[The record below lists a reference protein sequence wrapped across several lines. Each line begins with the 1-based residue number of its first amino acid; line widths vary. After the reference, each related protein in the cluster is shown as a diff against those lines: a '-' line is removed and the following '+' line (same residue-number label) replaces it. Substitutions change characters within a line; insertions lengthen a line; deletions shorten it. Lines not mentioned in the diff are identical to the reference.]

1 MSFKGKTYSKK
12 GSGGSKTGNPFERM
26 MKEQCNKPVA
36 AKSAGIVGKWGATS
50 FTSVRTNAEHNLEA
64 PKVKKF
70 FKSRTENSVSSSD
83 EPAVAAVATVAA
95 ARIIS
100 PPEKQSKK
108 IFRSKNNPPPVPEMH
123 PPPPVPDMPPVPTRS
138 SRSRQ
143 GRSPL
148 QDKDWPPDPIDVGS
162 APVADP
168 IKKGLPVPRT
178 RKTRQQQVPDENP
191 EDKASRMLALFNSQ
205 SKENQPSEGSRS
217 RSNRAAK
224 PEKIT
229 SQESLK
235 RKASDSLEAENKLPI
250 PKLKI
255 SLKSSSRSD
264 DYKVVKHADVNN
276 SESDHSNGWSSDKHN
291 KNIIAQS
298 DLELLEADF
307 VSEPE
312 QPLAPRTRRRL
323 PEAPR
328 KLPRTNCDDISS
340 APVSALET
348 SSHLSQNETDDM
360 FNLLLQTRPK
370 RGKTRGS
377 DRKAVPLPS
386 AQNDDPFDQIM
397 SMKTSISSDCM
408 RKETDTRQMRKD
420 SDPSTG
426 VSNPMFDGYRDP
438 PMPQRV
444 PVQPKISQSKPSSH
458 IKSEKK
464 SFFKSRNKDVQE
476 EPKSKSPPP
485 PQVDAFSMEFDRV
498 PPISNVSVPT
508 PPSSQSQESSRPV
521 ASKSRN
527 KFFKSK
533 NKTSTQNDLSSQNS
547 KSSLDLYPSSQSS
560 VKNSFSS
567 TQSLRSTSPPSLLSR
582 ESSLNSSIV
591 TMPSSPAS
599 FRSRSPDTSIQFP
612 ARIATPVK
620 TDKPKP
626 PVKKSIFK
634 HKAKESK
641 DAKVLP
647 KKAMSLY
654 KHKMGWGGDKNEFK
668 DADQDMDEDRDRFDG
683 GGNGGGEYDD
693 FDFDSE
699 PLISDKETDISFAPG
714 KLTRVATYP
723 LGSTGL
729 DQDTGELVT
738 QVKCPKSYKEYF
750 TVIKNVKSAHEMN
763 DIGEFQEFN
772 DDVEYICDGMK
783 PRNKISARCL
793 AAISLAQKCMKP
805 NFRMHLR
812 AHGEVSKFFGELK
825 DAPSNSS
832 LALCTSTILFVL
844 SQDRLNMDM
853 DRESLELLLN
863 LLDTDCN
870 IKDAMD
876 DSGMDKRELA
886 KNKQKVIDICTE
898 MKSKGHAGTL
908 NLEMISADHLAMETL
923 LSMTSKRAGEWFKE
937 ELRELGGLAHLARTF
952 TDCVSYFT
960 IKEIKS
966 WSEQLVEKL
975 KKANRILRVLE
986 NVSHE
991 NEENCNYL
999 IEYGRTVET
1008 SEREFVE
1015 ILQKLFKLL
1024 DEEVQLNPT
1033 TDMADKEDVGVIL
1046 RETLFSVMRV
1056 HINLVHDYQNKA
1068 YGSLEV
1074 GQQEGCM
1081 YRVLRCIFIMPYWF
1095 CPLGKRFEALVLSLT
1110 LLINMVEHSDENRS
1124 DFKFLNIKGFNL
1136 RKT

>member
-50 FTSVRTNAEHNLEA
+50 FTSVRTNAEQNNGA

-70 FKSRTENSVSSSD
+70 FKSRTEKSASSSD
-83 EPAVAAVATVAA
+83 EPSVAAVATVAA

-100 PPEKQSKK
+100 PPEKQSSSKK
-108 IFRSKNNPPPVPEMH
+108 IFRSKNIPAPPVPE
-123 PPPPVPDMPPVPTRS
+123 PPPPARA
-138 SRSRQ
+138 SRSRAPE
-143 GRSPL
+143 RSPL
-148 QDKDWPPDPIDVGS
+148 QDKDWPPAPADVTEEEE
-162 APVADP
+162 P
-168 IKKGLPVPRT
+168 IKKLPVPRT
-178 RKTRQQQVPDENP
+178 RKTRQNQVPEENP
-191 EDKASRMLALFNSQ
+191 EDKASRLLALFNSQ
-205 SKENQPSEGSRS
+205 SKENHPSEGSKSRVS
-217 RSNRAAK
+217 RSAK
-224 PEKIT
+224 SEKV
-229 SQESLK
+229 SHPKESHK
-235 RKASDSLEAENKLPI
+235 RKASDSLEADNKLPI

-255 SLKSSSRSD
+255 SLKPSATSD
-264 DYKVVKHADVNN
+264 DYKVVKHDVNN
-276 SESDHSNGWSSDKHN
+276 SESDHSNGWSLDKNHQ
-291 KNIIAQS
+291 NIIAQS
-298 DLELLEADF
+298 DLELLEGDF

-312 QPLAPRTRRRL
+312 PPPAPRTRRRSPL
-323 PEAPR
+323 PPPHKQPRNQRDDADPSPASAPEA
-328 KLPRTNCDDISS
+328 SS
-340 APVSALET
+340 LS
-348 SSHLSQNETDDM
+348 SQNETDDM

-370 RGKTRGS
+370 RGKTKGS
-377 DRKAVPLPS
+377 ENLGLKKEPVQKNIPLPS
-386 AQNDDPFDQIM
+386 SQNEDPFEQLM
-397 SMKTSISSDCM
+397 SVKTSSNSDLVKDST
-408 RKETDTRQMRKD
+408 RNAVRNTRQMKQETA
-420 SDPSTG
+420 PPV
-426 VSNPMFDGYRDP
+426 VSNAVCDEYEDQ

-444 PVQPKISQSKPSSH
+444 PEKPLVPEYTPVSNESKPV
-458 IKSEKK
+458 KK
-464 SFFKSRNKDVQE
+464 TFFKSRNKVMHE
-476 EPKSKSPPP
+476 KPKSISPTPAP
-485 PQVDAFSMEFDRV
+485 SMDAFSMDFDRV
-498 PPISNVSVPT
+498 PPIPNVLEPT
-508 PPSSQSQESSRPV
+508 PPSSQSQDSSKPLV
-521 ASKSRN
+521 SKSRN

-547 KSSLDLYPSSQSS
+547 TSSIDLYPSSQNSLKSS
-560 VKNSFSS
+560 LSS
-567 TQSLRSTSPPSLLSR
+567 TQSLRSTAPSSLLSR
-582 ESSLNSSIV
+582 ETSLSSIV
-591 TMPSSPAS
+591 TMPSSPPP
-599 FRSRSPDTSIQFP
+599 FRSPSPDTSITFP

-620 TDKPKP
+620 TDKPAY

-641 DAKVLP
+641 NAKVLP

-654 KHKMGWGGDKNEFK
+654 KHKMGWGGDKNEFR
-668 DADQDMDEDRDRFDG
+668 DREAELDRDDDKFEG
-683 GGNGGGEYDD
+683 GDSGGGEYDD
-693 FDFDSE
+693 FDFESE
-699 PLISDKETDISFAPG
+699 PVISDKETDISFAPS

-723 LGSTGL
+723 MGSTSL
-729 DQDTGELVT
+729 DHDTGELVT

-952 TDCVSYFT
+952 TDCVSYLT
-960 IKEIKS
+960 IKDIKS
-966 WSEQLVEKL
+966 WSAQLVEKL

-999 IEYGRTVET
+999 IQYGRAVET

-1046 RETLFSVMRV
+1046 RDTLFSVMRV

-1095 CPLGKRFEALVLSLT
+1095 CPLSKRFEALVLSLT
-1110 LLINMVEHSDENRS
+1110 LLINMVEHSEENR
-1124 DFKFLNIKGFNL
+1124 
-1136 RKT
+1136 

>member
-12 GSGGSKTGNPFERM
+12 GSGGNKTGNPFERM

-50 FTSVRTNAEHNLEA
+50 FTSVRTNAEQNHGA

-70 FKSRTENSVSSSD
+70 FKSRTEKSVSSSD

-100 PPEKQSKK
+100 PPEKQSASKK
-108 IFRSKNNPPPVPEMH
+108 IFRSKNIPHQVTEPPD
-123 PPPPVPDMPPVPTRS
+123 PPRS
-138 SRSRQ
+138 SRSRAP

-148 QDKDWPPDPIDVGS
+148 QDKDWPP
-162 APVADP
+162 APAEVTPVPVEEEP
-168 IKKGLPVPRT
+168 IKKLPVPRT
-178 RKTRQQQVPDENP
+178 RKTRQNQVPDENP
-191 EDKASRMLALFNSQ
+191 EDKASRLLALFNSQ
-205 SKENQPSEGSRS
+205 SKENHPSEGSKSKVS
-217 RSNRAAK
+217 RLAK
-224 PEKIT
+224 PEKI
-229 SQESLK
+229 SHPQESHK
-235 RKASDSLEAENKLPI
+235 RKASDSLDPDNKLPI

-255 SLKSSSRSD
+255 SLKSSARSD
-264 DYKVVKHADVNN
+264 DYKVVKHDVNN
-276 SESDHSNGWSSDKHN
+276 SESDQSNGWSCDKYHQ
-291 KNIIAQS
+291 NIIAQS
-298 DLELLEADF
+298 DLELLEGDF

-312 QPLAPRTRRRL
+312 PPPAPRTRRRSPL
-323 PEAPR
+323 SPPR
-328 KLPRTNCDDISS
+328 KQPRNLNDDVAPAPAS
-340 APVSALET
+340 APQA
-348 SSHLSQNETDDM
+348 SSHSSHNETDDM

-370 RGKTRGS
+370 RGKTKGPEYLGMKKEPVRN
-377 DRKAVPLPS
+377 KALPLPQS
-386 AQNDDPFDQIM
+386 QNNDPFEQIM
-397 SMKTSISSDCM
+397 SVKSSTNSDSVKDLTRDIRHLHQESVPAPDAICDDH
-408 RKETDTRQMRKD
+408 RKH
-420 SDPSTG
+420 
-426 VSNPMFDGYRDP
+426 
-438 PMPQRV
+438 PMPQRAPEQPMNPEV
-444 PVQPKISQSKPSSH
+444 PPVSNKSKPA
-458 IKSEKK
+458 KK
-464 SFFKSRNKDVQE
+464 TFFKSRNKAMHE
-476 EPKSKSPPP
+476 EPKSLSPPP
-485 PQVDAFSMEFDRV
+485 APTVDAFSMDFDRV
-498 PPISNVSVPT
+498 PPIPNVLEET
-508 PPSSQSQESSRPV
+508 FLSSQSQDCPKPLV
-521 ASKSRN
+521 SKSRN

-533 NKTSTQNDLSSQNS
+533 NKTSTQSDLSSQNS
-547 KSSLDLYPSSQSS
+547 KSSLDLYPSSQIS
-560 VKNSFSS
+560 VKSSLSS
-567 TQSLRSTSPPSLLSR
+567 TQSLRSTAPSSLLSR
-582 ESSLNSSIV
+582 ETSISSIV
-591 TMPSSPAS
+591 TMPSSPPP
-599 FRSRSPDTSIQFP
+599 FRSPSPDTSIQFP

-620 TDKPKP
+620 TDKPVH

-654 KHKMGWGGDKNEFK
+654 KHKMGWGGDKNEFR
-668 DADQDMDEDRDRFDG
+668 DREAGQGRDEDNFEG
-683 GGNGGGEYDD
+683 GGSCGADD
-693 FDFDSE
+693 FDFESE
-699 PLISDKETDISFAPG
+699 PVMSEMETDISFAPG

-723 LGSTGL
+723 MGSTSL
-729 DQDTGELVT
+729 DHDTGELVT

-812 AHGEVSKFFGELK
+812 AHGEVSKFFSELK

-952 TDCVSYFT
+952 TDCVSYLT
-960 IKEIKS
+960 IKDIKS
-966 WSEQLVEKL
+966 WSDQLVEKL

-999 IEYGRTVET
+999 IQYGRAVEV

-1033 TDMADKEDVGVIL
+1033 NDMADKEDVGVIL
-1046 RETLFSVMRV
+1046 RDTLFSVMRV

-1095 CPLGKRFEALVLSLT
+1095 CPLSKRFEALVLSLT
-1110 LLINMVEHSDENRS
+1110 LLINMVEHSEENRS
-1124 DFKFLNIKGFNL
+1124 VKFCNIHNFL
-1136 RKT
+1136 F

>member
-1 MSFKGKTYSKK
+1 MNCDPEALEMSFKGKTYSKK

-50 FTSVRTNAEHNLEA
+50 FTSVRTNAEQNNGA

-70 FKSRTENSVSSSD
+70 FKSRTEKSESSSD
-83 EPAVAAVATVAA
+83 DPPVTAVATVAA

-100 PPEKQSKK
+100 PPEKQSSSKK
-108 IFRSKNNPPPVPEMH
+108 IFRSKNIPPAVPEAPA
-123 PPPPVPDMPPVPTRS
+123 PPRS
-138 SRSRQ
+138 SRSRASE
-143 GRSPL
+143 RSPL
-148 QDKDWPPDPIDVGS
+148 QHKDWPPAPADLTP
-162 APVADP
+162 APVEEEP
-168 IKKGLPVPRT
+168 IKKLPVPRT
-178 RKTRQQQVPDENP
+178 RKTRQHQVPDENP
-191 EDKASRMLALFNSQ
+191 EDKASRLLALFNSQ
-205 SKENQPSEGSRS
+205 SKENQPSEGSNSRIS
-217 RSNRAAK
+217 RSAR
-224 PEKIT
+224 PEKNSL
-229 SQESLK
+229 SQESHK
-235 RKASDSLEAENKLPI
+235 RKASESLEADDKLPI

-255 SLKSSSRSD
+255 SLKSSARSD
-264 DYKVVKHADVNN
+264 DYKVVKHADNKN
-276 SESDHSNGWSSDKHN
+276 SESDQSNGWSSDKHHQ
-291 KNIIAQS
+291 NIIAQS
-298 DLELLEADF
+298 DLELLEGDF

-312 QPLAPRTRRRL
+312 QPPAPRTRRRS
-323 PEAPR
+323 PVAPSR
-328 KLPRTNCDDISS
+328 KQPRHHSEDVT
-340 APVSALET
+340 PVSASVPVE
-348 SSHLSQNETDDM
+348 SSLSSSQTETDDM

-370 RGKTRGS
+370 RGKTKGLENLGLNKEPPAR
-377 DRKAVPLPS
+377 
-386 AQNDDPFDQIM
+386 AQNDDPFDKII
-397 SMKTSISSDCM
+397 SGKTSKKFDLVEKDS
-408 RKETDTRQMRKD
+408 RRNVVRNTRQLKNE
-420 SDPSTG
+420 PAPELV
-426 VSNPMFDGYRDP
+426 VSNVIDECPDQ

-444 PVQPKISQSKPSSH
+444 PEKPNVPAYTPMSKDSKPM
-458 IKSEKK
+458 KK
-464 SFFKSRNKDVQE
+464 TFFKSRNKVVQE
-476 EPKSKSPPP
+476 EPKSISPPP
-485 PQVDAFSMEFDRV
+485 APSVDAFSMDFDRV
-498 PPISNVSVPT
+498 PPIPNVFEPT
-508 PPSSQSQESSRPV
+508 PPSSQSQDSPQPPV
-521 ASKSRN
+521 SKSRN

-533 NKTSTQNDLSSQNS
+533 NKTSTQSDLSSQNS
-547 KSSLDLYPSSQSS
+547 KSSIDLYPSSQSS
-560 VKNSFSS
+560 ISS
-567 TQSLRSTSPPSLLSR
+567 RQSLRSTAPSSLMSR
-582 ESSLNSSIV
+582 ETSLSSIV
-591 TMPSSPAS
+591 TMPSSPPP
-599 FRSRSPDTSIQFP
+599 FRSPSPDTSIQFP

-620 TDKPKP
+620 TDKPAP

-654 KHKMGWGGDKNEFK
+654 KHKMGWGGDKNEFR
-668 DADQDMDEDRDRFDG
+668 DREAEQDRDEDNFEAG
-683 GGNGGGEYDD
+683 GSGGGEYDD

-699 PLISDKETDISFAPG
+699 PVISDKETDISFAPG

-723 LGSTGL
+723 MGSTSL
-729 DQDTGELVT
+729 DHDTGELVT

-783 PRNKISARCL
+783 QRNKTSARCL

-952 TDCVSYFT
+952 TDCVSYLT
-960 IKEIKS
+960 IKDIKS
-966 WSEQLVEKL
+966 WSDQLVEKL

-999 IEYGRTVET
+999 IQYGRTVET

-1015 ILQKLFKLL
+1015 VLQKLFKLL

-1046 RETLFSVMRV
+1046 RDTLFSVMRV

-1095 CPLGKRFEALVLSLT
+1095 CPLSKRFEALVLSLT
-1110 LLINMVEHSDENRS
+1110 LLINMVEHSEENRS
-1124 DFKFLNIKGFNL
+1124 V
-1136 RKT
+1136 